1 MHFEEVN
8 KQLPAILLI
17 GIALG
22 IGHYAVGIWPTLGQ
36 SILQQV
42 LISLVI
48 GYLLLLVITNASD
61 WLPPNISKIKKHALL
76 VLCFS
81 LIGILGAEVES
92 LVRCF
97 LFQEADYFRFHNEGG
112 YLFNAILSNIL
123 GFSFY
128 YYWFPI
134 ISNTANEEEEKIIE
148 EAPTTEPPLTT
159 IPIKQGESI
168 SLHALDN
175 ILYFEAYDNYSFL
188 YDLDG
193 KKSLCTYSL
202 LFLEKKLPANF
213 LRVHRKYLINKEQIL
228 LIQPH
233 VKGRFVLTFKDKKR
247 STLTSSSSYTDV
259 IKQLTKL

>member
-1 MHFEEVN
+1 MRFKEVN

-22 IGHYAVGIWPTLGQ
+22 IGLFAVGIWPTLGQ

-48 GYLLLLVITNASD
+48 GYLLLLVITNAPD
-61 WLPPNISKIKKHALL
+61 WFPSNISKIKKYALL

-97 LFQEADYFRFHNEGG
+97 LFQESDYFHFHNEGS

-128 YYWFPI
+128 NYWFPS
-134 ISNTANEEEEKIIE
+134 ISNAANKPIIE
-148 EAPTTEPPLTT
+148 ETIIIEPPLRT

-188 YDLDG
+188 FDLDG

-202 LFLEKKLPANF
+202 LYLEKKLPANF

-247 STLTSSSSYTDV
+247 SVLTSSSSYTDV